1 MQIPKSTDK
10 QRVKTDLLRQPD
22 AVLMYICSCFLSSS
36 EFACKGQTP
45 DLKRIPAA
53 LPFCRL
59 DLVPCISHKVLTFT
73 LTVQDKHTQ
82 TRMHSRSVTFN
93 QSRSIS
99 VCASVSAVGWGL

>member
-1 MQIPKSTDK
+1 MQTPKSTDK
-10 QRVKTDLLRQPD
+10 QRVKT
-22 AVLMYICSCFLSSS
+22 VLMYICSCFLSSS
-36 EFACKGQTP
+36 EFACKGQM

-82 TRMHSRSVTFN
+82 TRMYSRSVTFN

-99 VCASVSAVGWGL
+99 VCASVSAVGSGL